1 MMKKVLLN
9 LSYISVTLLSLV
21 IIYVF
26 FIFNPNDYKSQITNY
41 ISSKTKYNFTYDGDI
56 EISYYPDFQV
66 LMPGIKIF
74 KMSSDSKD
82 MMIEVSS
89 INLSLSLEQLMNK
102 VIDRGDIKAYD
113 FKYHG
118 VNADDVLIKTY
129 SLLKFSLFS
138 GSNENITNVKNISAK
153 FTMINNK
160 MKISDIYME
169 TEMMEARGNG
179 SIDLI
184 TKESEFSFIGK
195 MKAYKDVMSLY
206 QNNYPI
212 ELINEELPI
221 IISGELDNLSVS
233 VNLNHIIIKKVEPI
247 REKIID
253 EIQDKVINELRDKIK
268 LPF

>member
-1 MMKKVLLN
+1 MKKILFNTL
-9 LSYISVTLLSLV
+9 YISVTLLSLV
-21 IIYVF
+21 IIYIF
-26 FIFNPNDYKSQITNY
+26 FIFNPNDYKEQITNY
-41 ISSKTKYNFTYDGDI
+41 VSSKTKYDFTYNGDI
-56 EISYYPDFQV
+56 EVSYYPDFKV
-66 LMPGIKIF
+66 LMRGIQIF

-82 MMIEVSS
+82 MMVEISS

-102 VIDRGDIKAYD
+102 VIDVSNIEAHG

-138 GSNENITNVKNISAK
+138 GANDKITNIKNMSAK
-153 FTMINNK
+153 ATIVNNS
-160 MKISDIYME
+160 MEISDIYIE

-179 SIDLI
+179 SIDLL
-184 TKESEFSFIGK
+184 TKESEFNFFGK
-195 MKAYKDVMSLY
+195 MKAYKNVISLY

-212 ELINEELPI
+212 ELIDEELPM
-221 IISGELDNLSVS
+221 IISGELNDLSVS
-233 VNLNHIIIKKVEPI
+233 IDLSHIIIKKVEPI
-247 REKIID
+247 KEKIID